1 LFVVEDMQL
10 EAIDLEEK
18 GKHGENNAK
27 YGSSGLTHLPFAEL
41 RHDDINVS
49 VLMELQPTGAI
60 EIALL
65 KRISQSEVNKP
76 GNGIKNLWPP
86 DKTLS
91 GTNSRGHVHQQ
102 SQV

>member
-1 LFVVEDMQL
+1 V
-10 EAIDLEEK
+10 K

-27 YGSSGLTHLPFAEL
+27 YGSSGSTHLPFAEL

-49 VLMELQPTGAI
+49 VLVELQPAGAI

-65 KRISQSEVNKP
+65 KRISQSQVNKT
-76 GNGIKNLWPP
+76 GNGIKSLWRP

-91 GTNSRGHVHQQ
+91 EINSRGHVHQQ